1 MRLLSKTM
9 SESSIKRENEELLGI
24 NIRLRK
30 FWQEI
35 TQKLN
40 NVKDNYD
47 PEKLK
52 ILKDYEKFCQEIM
65 EKKSKLL
72 QELKGIENEIGKK
85 KEIYYGLIEKSDALM
100 EKEFEIKEEFEKL
113 NLRKGF
119 VENLEQKWQEKQG
132 VF

>member
-1 MRLLSKTM
+1 M